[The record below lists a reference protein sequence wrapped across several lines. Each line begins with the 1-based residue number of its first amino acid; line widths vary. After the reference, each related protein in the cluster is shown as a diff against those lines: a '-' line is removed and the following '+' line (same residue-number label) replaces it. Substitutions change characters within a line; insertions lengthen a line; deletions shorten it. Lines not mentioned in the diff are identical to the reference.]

1 MEKEKQS
8 TDQKIK
14 THAIKSHSQDLT
26 LSSVCSEIIYMKK
39 TKTNESGEQSAL
51 LDSLLPYS

>member
-39 TKTNESGEQSAL
+39 TNNK
-51 LDSLLPYS
+51 